1 MCWLVRCGEAAPGC
15 LLRIAGKW
23 HTGKCPRMFLRR
35 IQPFVE
41 IRKSSEFNSI
51 TWYLVASL
59 QCHLVNGSVVP
70 VPLGVRTLLVA
81 FHRVLP
87 LPTTLAWE
95 VTRRLRA
102 VTQTEQDNILTIF
115 VANYRER
122 YADDGCRDGDDDRY
136 QQLDVAVEYLRTVA
150 SVQKIRWGWIYK

>member
-1 MCWLVRCGEAAPGC
+1 MNRG
-15 LLRIAGKW
+15 I
-23 HTGKCPRMFLRR
+23 
-35 IQPFVE
+35 
-41 IRKSSEFNSI
+41 
-51 TWYLVASL
+51 
-59 QCHLVNGSVVP
+59 VP

-122 YADDGCRDGDDDRY
+122 NADDGRRDGDDDRY
-136 QQLDVAVEYLRTVA
+136 QQLDVAVEHLRTVA
-150 SVQKIRWGWIYK
+150 PVQEVRWWRICGKCCALNKVLLSDAAARGKGSTKEHENNCSNVIASRLSKEISMFRFARSSLY